1 MVFAKGEQ
9 GERFAAVPRDVKN
22 TFALY
27 DNGRLAPDIAAQTLL
42 CRNDDLLPFRE
53 VVALADGHCG
63 QVAYLTR
70 S

>member
-1 MVFAKGEQ
+1 MVFAKREQ
-9 GERFAAVPRDVKN
+9 CQRFAAIPGDVKN

-42 CRNDDLLPFRE
+42 CRNYDLLPFRE
-53 VVALADGHCG
+53 VVAFADGHCG
-63 QVAYLTR
+63 QVSYLTW